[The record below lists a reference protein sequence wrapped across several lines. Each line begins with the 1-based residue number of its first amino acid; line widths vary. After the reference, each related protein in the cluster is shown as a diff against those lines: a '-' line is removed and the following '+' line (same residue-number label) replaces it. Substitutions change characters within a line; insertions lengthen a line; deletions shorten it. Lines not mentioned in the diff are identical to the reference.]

1 MVFYKYKF
9 WSIIKSFLI
18 NKGHFSREGMML
30 LKTDNETMYINTV
43 EKTSGEKKSHFAGDK
58 KTSDTTQAIDAIVQL
73 RCNCSIGF
81 RLPETKSHQLH
92 LLTTFMGQIQK
103 KYLNF

>member
-1 MVFYKYKF
+1 
-9 WSIIKSFLI
+9 
-18 NKGHFSREGMML
+18 MML

-58 KTSDTTQAIDAIVQL
+58 KTSDTTQTIDAIVQL

-103 KYLNF
+103 KHLRNILGEPDIQKAAGFYMIQK